1 MLNKIVI
8 SDLLSKACVITEMQ
22 AKSKID
28 VIEQLTQAL
37 CDEGVIDNKQ
47 GFIKDVWLVKPRV
60 RLVLKTK

>member
-47 GFIKDVWLVKPRV
+47 GFIKDVLAR
-60 RLVLKTK
+60 